1 MKFIKK
7 KKKTPKEHVRKRK
20 TPFLAEQAFSTC
32 CLHMWDLF

>member
-1 MKFIKK
+1 MHEVYLKK
-7 KKKTPKEHVRKRK
+7 NKTPKEHVRK